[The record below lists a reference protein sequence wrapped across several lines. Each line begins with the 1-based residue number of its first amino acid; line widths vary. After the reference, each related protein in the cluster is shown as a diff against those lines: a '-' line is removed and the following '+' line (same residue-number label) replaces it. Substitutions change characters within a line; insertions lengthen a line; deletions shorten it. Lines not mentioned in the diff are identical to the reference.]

1 MLVCGV
7 SKHILVKNP
16 ANSKTTDCSVGGRG
30 KYLGVKGKQVE
41 YEKGSGAT
49 VRVSFGNTAVS

>member
-16 ANSKTTDCSVGGRG
+16 ANSKTTDCSGGRG
-30 KYLGVKGKQVE
+30 EYLGVKGKIMGC
-41 YEKGSGAT
+41 EKGSGAT